1 MGLFQNAA
9 LIIAFDT
16 VDDFGGADH
25 VHAAR
30 KVAYGVLTAILGFI
44 LLITVAERMHPRLPA
59 TTCRAA
65 W

>member
-9 LIIAFDT
+9 LVIALDA
-16 VDDFGGADH
+16 VDYFGGAYH

-30 KVAYGVLTAILGFI
+30 KVVHGVLAAILGFI
-44 LLITVAERMHPRLPA
+44 LLVTVAERMDTRLPA
-59 TTCRAA
+59 TTCGTA